1 MAGLPPSPLLSEAL
15 SIATEAHAGQ
25 IRNGAGGMPYIE
37 HPVAVAELLAEHG
50 WTDEEVLAA
59 ALLHDVVEKSA
70 ITVDDLDERFGALVA
85 ALVAALSD
93 DESIASYRE
102 RKGEHRER
110 VVAADGAALAI
121 YGADKLANVR
131 ALRSA
136 YAEQGEAVGEEFKAP
151 LDVKFEIWEDDLRM
165 LRAEAA
171 ELAFLDEL
179 EEELTRLRE
188 DRATA
193 APPPG
198 T

>member
-1 MAGLPPSPLLSEAL
+1 MAGLPPSPLISEAL
-15 SIATEAHAGQ
+15 TTASEAHAGQ

-37 HPVAVAELLAEHG
+37 HPVAVTELLAEHG

-59 ALLHDVVEKSA
+59 ALLHDVVEKSET
-70 ITVDDLDERFGALVA
+70 TVAELDEQFGALVA
-85 ALVAALSD
+85 ALVATLSD
-93 DESIASYRE
+93 DESITSYRE
-102 RKGEHRER
+102 RKDEHRSR

-121 YGADKLANVR
+121 YGADKLTNVR
-131 ALRSA
+131 ALRAA

-151 LDVKFEIWEDDLRM
+151 LDVKFEIWQDDLRM

-188 DRATA
+188 DRAAA
-193 APPPG
+193 APHRG

>member
-1 MAGLPPSPLLSEAL
+1 VAGLPPSPLISEAL
-15 SIATEAHAGQ
+15 ATATEAHAGQ
-25 IRNGAGGMPYIE
+25 VRNGAGGMPYIE

-50 WTDEEVLAA
+50 CGDEEVLAA
-59 ALLHDVVEKSA
+59 ALLHDVVEKSET
-70 ITVDDLDERFGALVA
+70 TVADLDEQFGALIA
-85 ALVAALSD
+85 TLVATLSD
-93 DESIASYRE
+93 DESIDSYRE
-102 RKGEHRER
+102 RKDEHRER

-121 YGADKLANVR
+121 YGADKLTNVR

-151 LDVKFEIWEDDLRM
+151 LDVKFEIWQDDLRM

-179 EEELTRLRE
+179 EEELNRLRE
-188 DRATA
+188 DRAAA
-193 APPPG
+193 APRPG

>member
-1 MAGLPPSPLLSEAL
+1 MAGLPPSPLIGEAL
-15 SIATEAHAGQ
+15 ATAAEAHAGQ
-25 IRNGAGGMPYIE
+25 VRNGAGGMPYIE

-59 ALLHDVVEKSA
+59 ALLHDVVEKSET
-70 ITVDDLDERFGALVA
+70 TVADLDEQFGALIA
-85 ALVAALSD
+85 ALVATLSD
-93 DESIASYRE
+93 DESISSYRE
-102 RKGEHRER
+102 RKDEHRGR

-121 YGADKLANVR
+121 YGADKLTNVR

-151 LDVKFEIWEDDLRM
+151 LDVKFEIWQDDLRM

-188 DRATA
+188 DRAAA
-193 APPPG
+193 APRRG